1 MRADKAIAA
10 LQALKE
16 EAETPQVMKGGEE
29 LTAWKGKVRG
39 VLVAALG
46 KDDHLIDRFDKV
58 RYSLG
63 MWSTSTPDH
72 AFDQARHRGIRDA
85 CGVIDAALYQLRLQ
99 VETDEP
105 TDVRSFDPELW
116 EHVRQLVEDGDWA
129 KVASQTA
136 IFVEDRIRTW
146 AGEPTGRQGEP
157 LVGKGLMAHVLGD
170 SSDWRLG
177 SRAGERE
184 GWRGLGMGF
193 AQALGN
199 VDRHRIQ
206 SRDDAQRYAIGV
218 LGVGSLLLTQLQHE
232 HGDLIED
239 QQTGALNEEQG
250 EN

>member
-1 MRADKAIAA
+1 MRADKAIEA
-10 LQALKE
+10 LEALKD
-16 EAETPQVMKGGEE
+16 EAATSDVMSGGEHW
-29 LTAWKGKVRG
+29 TAWKGKVRG

-46 KDDHLIDRFDKV
+46 KDDHLVERFDKV
-58 RYSLG
+58 RYSLS
-63 MWSTSTPDH
+63 MWSDRTPSS
-72 AFDQARHRGIRDA
+72 AFTQARHNGIRNA
-85 CGVIDAALYQLRLQ
+85 CGIIDAALYQLRLQ
-99 VETDEP
+99 VDDDEP
-105 TDVRSFDPELW
+105 VDLRSFDPDLW
-116 EHVRQLVEDGDWA
+116 EHVKQLVEDGDWG

-146 AGEPTGRQGEP
+146 AGEPASKQGDA
-157 LVGKGLMAHVLGD
+157 LVGKGLMAHVFGD
-170 SSDWRLG
+170 ASDWRLG

-218 LGVGSLLLTQLQHE
+218 LGLGSLLLTQLRHE

-239 QQTGALNEEQG
+239 QQTGADG
-250 EN
+250 E